1 MCMRTWGNYAYKSG
15 YMAAITIQYDWY
27 HFRATPWV
35 LIVLESL
42 DRSGMSS
49 GLFDDS
55 GGTLAQAAS

>member
-1 MCMRTWGNYAYKSG
+1 
-15 YMAAITIQYDWY
+15 MAAITIQYDWY
-27 HFRATPWV
+27 HFQTTPCV
-35 LIVLESL
+35 LNVLESL